1 MKKFAFVAAVAALAL
16 SACMLAGC
24 GADKAAYKQL
34 DETLSAEHYAVGFKL
49 GEDAVANQVTAT
61 LVQLDKDGVVKE
73 LCDKYADQGMS
84 YENWCLDAENVPE
97 VDAAA
102 IPADYKLV
110 VGFDAAYPPYGYIA
124 DDGSY
129 TGFDLELAQAV
140 CEANGWGF
148 EATPIDWDSKDAL
161 IDSGQ
166 ISCIWNG
173 FTYEGREDAYAWS
186 GCYMINAQ
194 VVVVKAD
201 SEINT
206 LADLAGKNVQTQA
219 GSAAYELLT
228 GDMADLGGSFADL
241 TTLPDYNNVFMNLDA
256 GSCDAVACDLS
267 VAAYYLAGG
276 E

>member
-1 MKKFAFVAAVAALAL
+1 
-16 SACMLAGC
+16 MLAGC
-24 GADKAAYKQL
+24 GADKAEYKML

-49 GEDAVANQVTAT
+49 GNENIANQVTAS
-61 LVQLDKDGVVKE
+61 LVELDKDGTVKE

-84 YENWCLDAENVPE
+84 YENWCLDAANVPE
-97 VDAAA
+97 VDTAALPENYTL
-102 IPADYKLV
+102 I
-110 VGFDAAYPPYGYIA
+110 VGFDAEYPPYGYIA

-140 CEANGWGF
+140 CEMNGWEF
-148 EATPIDWDSKDAL
+148 KAEPIDWDSKDAL
-161 IDSGQ
+161 IDSEQ

-173 FTYEGREDAYAWS
+173 FTYEGREDAYAFS

-201 SEINT
+201 SDIAA

-228 GDMADLGGSFADL
+228 GDLADLAGSFADL
-241 TTLPDYNNVFMNLDA
+241 TTLPDYSNVFMNLDA

-267 VAAYYLAGG
+267 VAAYYMAGG